1 MHRGIVGLFL
11 ENALNLRDAVTE
23 WKSLLGDD
31 KVLDHGS
38 LPGKFSRD
46 TAGHRAGVPALIRV
60 DTGEQLPGVMKIAHR
75 HRVRIHP
82 VSSGNNWGYG
92 SALPVENETCVLD
105 LSALTQVI
113 DFDEELGVVTLEPG
127 VTQGMLQ
134 AFLDERQLPFMTP
147 VTGAGPHCSLVGNA
161 LERGYGITPVSDHY
175 AAVTDMEVVL
185 ADGSLHRSALAEL
198 GHVRIARLHKWDLGP
213 HLAGLFSQSGLGVV
227 RTMSIALA
235 RRPDCIKA
243 CVFGL
248 PDLQAVSDFVPLVRS
263 AIRMLGAGLGG
274 LNLMNSHRVISML
287 GPHPND
293 REEGCA
299 PLTALQLR
307 DLEKRQMVTPWTG
320 FGSLY
325 GSRRMVAAAQREL
338 RAMLGAKA
346 SRMLFVDEPRAEQIA
361 SVAKLLPGK
370 LGSNAARSAKTL
382 RSALG
387 LLAGRPNET
396 TLPLAYWLNHRRLPT
411 AGQALDPARDG
422 CGLIWFAPLV
432 PMVPSCVQAT
442 VDMVR
447 AVSARNDVEPLITL
461 TSLNDRLFDCTVPIL
476 YRADQPG
483 RAEAAQRC
491 YFEMVEAGSRL
502 GIYPYRL
509 AAFGMNLM
517 PSPDNGNES
526 LHQRLRNCLDPNDI
540 LAPGRYR

>member
-1 MHRGIVGLFL
+1 MT
-11 ENALNLRDAVTE
+11 LRDALAE
-23 WKSLLGDD
+23 WKSLLGEDR
-31 KVLDHGS
+31 VLEQS
-38 LPGKFSRD
+38 QLPEKFSRD
-46 TAGHRAGVPALIRV
+46 TAGHRASVPALIRV
-60 DTGEQLPGVMKIAHR
+60 SRREQLQGVMQVASR

-92 SALPVENETCVLD
+92 SALPVEDDTCVLD
-105 LSALTQVI
+105 LSDLKQVI

-127 VTQGMLQ
+127 VTQGELQ
-134 AFLDERQLPFMTP
+134 AYLDRLELPFMTP

-161 LERGYGITPVSDHY
+161 LERGYGITPISDHY

-185 ADGSLHRSALAEL
+185 ADGTIHRSALAEL
-198 GHVRIARLHKWDLGP
+198 GHTRIARLHKWDLGP
-213 HLAGLFSQSGLGVV
+213 HLAGLFTQSGLGVV

-248 PDLQAVSDFVPLVRS
+248 PDLQAVSAFVPLVRN
-263 AIRMLGAGLGG
+263 AIRTLGAGLGG

-287 GPHPND
+287 GKHPND
-293 REEGCA
+293 SETGCE
-299 PLTALQLR
+299 PLTAPQLR

-338 RAMLGAKA
+338 RAILGGKA
-346 SRMLFVDEPRAEQIA
+346 SRMLFVDEPRADQIA
-361 SVAKLLPGK
+361 SVAKLLPGN
-370 LGSNAARSAKTL
+370 LGTNAARSARTL

-396 TLPLAYWLNHRRLPT
+396 TLPLAYWLNHRRLPA
-411 AGQALDPARDG
+411 AGQPLDPARDG

-432 PMVPSCVQAT
+432 PMSSSSVQAT
-442 VDMVR
+442 VDMVV
-447 AVSARNDVEPLITL
+447 AVSARHHIEPLVTL

-483 RAEAAQRC
+483 RIEAAQRC
-491 YFEMVEAGSRL
+491 YFEMVEAGSKL

-509 AAFGMNLM
+509 AAFGMHLM
-517 PSPDNGNES
+517 PAANTQAEG
-526 LHQRLRNCLDPNDI
+526 LHRRLKNCLDPDEI
-540 LAPGRYR
+540 LAPGRYL

>member
-1 MHRGIVGLFL
+1 ML
-11 ENALNLRDAVTE
+11 E
-23 WKSLLGDD
+23 SGD
-31 KVLDHGS
+31 
-38 LPGKFSRD
+38 LPEKYSRD

-60 DTGEQLPGVMKIAHR
+60 TSGELLPAVMKIASR

-92 SALPVENETCVLD
+92 SALPVEDETCVMD
-105 LSALTQVI
+105 LSALTQII

-134 AFLDERQLPFMTP
+134 AFLDQHQHPFMTP

-161 LERGYGITPVSDHY
+161 LERGYGITPISDHY

-185 ADGSLHRSALAEL
+185 ADGSIHRSALAEL
-198 GHVRIARLHKWDLGP
+198 GHARIARLHKWDLGP
-213 HLAGLFSQSGLGVV
+213 HLAGLFTQSGLGVV
-227 RTMSIALA
+227 RAMSIALA
-235 RRPDCIKA
+235 RRPECIKA

-248 PDLQAVSDFVPLVRS
+248 TDLKAVSDFVPLVRD
-263 AIRMLGAGLGG
+263 AIRTLGAGLGG

-293 REEGCA
+293 REDGCA
-299 PLTALQLR
+299 PLTAPQLR
-307 DLEKRQMVTPWTG
+307 GLEKRQMVMPWTG

-325 GSRRMVAAAQREL
+325 GSRRMVAAAQREM
-338 RAMLGAKA
+338 RALLGGKA
-346 SRMLFVDEPRAEQIA
+346 SRMLFVDEPRADQIA
-361 SVAKLLPGK
+361 SVAKLLPGN
-370 LGSNAARSAKTL
+370 LGSNAARSARTL

-396 TLPLAYWLNHRRLPT
+396 TLPLAYWLNHRRLPG
-411 AGQALDPARDG
+411 AGQPLDPARDG

-432 PMVPSCVQAT
+432 PMVASCVQAT
-442 VDMVR
+442 IAMVHEVTSR
-447 AVSARNDVEPLITL
+447 HRVEPLITL

-491 YFEMVEAGSRL
+491 YFEMVEAGRTI

-517 PSPDNGNES
+517 PAPDGANEG
-526 LHQRLRNCLDPNDI
+526 LHRRLRNCLDPDGI
-540 LAPGRYR
+540 LAPGRYS